1 MTTRQCIHNKYKMII
16 YYYCYYYY
24 LLFFFYIFGILWIV
38 CQALVMWMDWYK
50 YVCMVKLV
58 FNPGNYK
65 YIIKHEKKIRMW
77 TTLQRYQRSVP
88 SFKNQL
94 KKIHAI
100 IYSDF
105 FFKLKFL
112 FKIRH
117 FHSDYNFNIKVMW
130 WTSIFWIIYIKFT

>member
-1 MTTRQCIHNKYKMII
+1 
-16 YYYCYYYY
+16 
-24 LLFFFYIFGILWIV
+24 
-38 CQALVMWMDWYK
+38 
-50 YVCMVKLV
+50 MVKLV

-94 KKIHAI
+94 KKTHAI

-105 FFKLKFL
+105 FLI
-112 FKIRH
+112 KI
-117 FHSDYNFNIKVMW
+117 FVQNTPF
-130 WTSIFWIIYIKFT
+130 SIWL